1 MVFTRSNPMHKVNVF
16 QPTRILTST
25 NAVDIQE
32 WARECLD
39 KGEKKLLIDFSNVF
53 FIDSSGLGAL
63 LSIHKMT
70 TAYGGEFALCN
81 IQGQARMLFDMT
93 ATRQIFSIY
102 TNQSEFERHL
112 QCCSR

>member
-1 MVFTRSNPMHKVNVF
+1 MTQIHSNTMQKVNIF

-25 NAVDIQE
+25 NAVDVQE
-32 WARECLD
+32 WAKECLE
-39 KGEKKLLIDFSNVF
+39 KGERKLLIDFRNVF

-70 TAYGGEFALCN
+70 KAYGGELALCC

-93 ATRQIFSIY
+93 STSHLFSIY
-102 TNQSEFERHL
+102 KDQSDFEHQLHL
-112 QCCSR
+112 